1 LRKSGRSLRFSL
13 RALFRI
19 SVRRTGWRQIFEH
32 RYQLLVQRSATMTA
46 AATMKLLLRFAAV
59 AGLALALTPLVAPQ
73 VRPPHQS
80 HPTEDDAQL
89 PNGKSQQDEI
99 LKADHQKD
107 LKDAAQLIELAEQL
121 KQELE
126 KNDRHV
132 LSISSLKKTEE
143 IEKLAKRI
151 RSRLVH

>member
-1 LRKSGRSLRFSL
+1 MRLLISL
-13 RALFRI
+13 
-19 SVRRTGWRQIFEH
+19 
-32 RYQLLVQRSATMTA
+32 A
-46 AATMKLLLRFAAV
+46 AAAA
-59 AGLALALTPLVAPQ
+59 LALALTPWAAPQ
-73 VRPPHQS
+73 VRPRGQA
-80 HPTEDDAQL
+80 PTTQDEENL

-99 LKADHQKD
+99 LKADHAKD

>member
-1 LRKSGRSLRFSL
+1 
-13 RALFRI
+13 
-19 SVRRTGWRQIFEH
+19 
-32 RYQLLVQRSATMTA
+32 
-46 AATMKLLLRFAAV
+46 MKLLLRFAGVAV
-59 AGLALALTPLVAPQ
+59 LALTLAPWAAPQ
-73 VRPPHQS
+73 IRPPHQGTV
-80 HPTEDDAQL
+80 PTPDQDVTL

-99 LKADHQKD
+99 LKEDHQKD

-151 RSRLVH
+151 HSRLVH

>member
-1 LRKSGRSLRFSL
+1 
-13 RALFRI
+13 
-19 SVRRTGWRQIFEH
+19 
-32 RYQLLVQRSATMTA
+32 
-46 AATMKLLLRFAAV
+46 MKLLLRFAAV
-59 AGLALALTPLVAPQ
+59 AGLALALTPFVAPQ
-73 VRPPHQS
+73 ARPPHQA
-80 HPTEDDAQL
+80 PLNDADAPL

-99 LKADHQKD
+99 LKADHERD

-132 LSISSLKKTEE
+132 LSLSSLKKTEE

-151 RSRLVH
+151 HSRLVH

>member
-1 LRKSGRSLRFSL
+1 MNYFLYPYVELDGGN
-13 RALFRI
+13 
-19 SVRRTGWRQIFEH
+19 TYGDQ
-32 RYQLLVQRSATMTA
+32 
-46 AATMKLLLRFAAV
+46 MKHLQRFAATV
-59 AGLALALTPLVAPQ
+59 VLALALTPLVSPQ
-73 VRPPHQS
+73 VGPQHQPP
-80 HPTEDDAQL
+80 PAAGEPRL
-89 PNGKSQQDEI
+89 PDGKSQQDEI

-107 LKDAAQLIELAEQL
+107 LKDAAELIELAEQL

>member
-1 LRKSGRSLRFSL
+1 MKRLLR
-13 RALFRI
+13 
-19 SVRRTGWRQIFEH
+19 
-32 RYQLLVQRSATMTA
+32 YA
-46 AATMKLLLRFAAV
+46 AA
-59 AGLALALTPLVAPQ
+59 AGLTLALTPFVAPQ
-73 VRPPHQS
+73 VRPPRTPS
-80 HPTEDDAQL
+80 SDEDVPPL
-89 PNGKSQQDEI
+89 PNGKLRDEI
-99 LKADHQKD
+99 LKADHEKD

-151 RSRLVH
+151 RSRLRR

>member
-1 LRKSGRSLRFSL
+1 
-13 RALFRI
+13 
-19 SVRRTGWRQIFEH
+19 
-32 RYQLLVQRSATMTA
+32 
-46 AATMKLLLRFAAV
+46 MKLLLRYAAT
-59 AGLALALTPLVAPQ
+59 AGLALALTMGAPQ
-73 VRPPHQS
+73 VRTPHQA
-80 HPTEDDAQL
+80 PPAEGEVQL

-99 LKADHQKD
+99 LKADHEKD

-151 RSRLVH
+151 HSRLVR

>member
-1 LRKSGRSLRFSL
+1 
-13 RALFRI
+13 
-19 SVRRTGWRQIFEH
+19 
-32 RYQLLVQRSATMTA
+32 MTA

-59 AGLALALTPLVAPQ
+59 AGLALALTPSVAPQ
-73 VRPPHQS
+73 VRPPRQS
-80 HPTEDDAQL
+80 HPTEDDVQL

-99 LKADHQKD
+99 LKADHERD

-143 IEKLAKRI
+143 IEKLAKHI
-151 RSRLVH
+151 HSRLVH

>member
-1 LRKSGRSLRFSL
+1 MK
-13 RALFRI
+13 
-19 SVRRTGWRQIFEH
+19 H
-32 RYQLLVQRSATMTA
+32 LLHYAG
-46 AATMKLLLRFAAV
+46 V
-59 AGLALALTPLVAPQ
+59 AGLALMLTPLGVPQ
-73 VRPPHQS
+73 VRPA
-80 HPTEDDAQL
+80 HPPRTEEDVKFPD
-89 PNGKSQQDEI
+89 GKTQQDEI
-99 LKADHQKD
+99 LKADHDRD